1 MCSTSCALALTQRV
15 VAAYWVDANNTIT
28 PLGHMI
34 SITAILLRDHHAML
48 ALASEAHARAS
59 IAVANAFVGCWK
71 CKCKY
76 TFC

>member
-34 SITAILLRDHHAML
+34 SITAILLRDHHTTL
-48 ALASEAHARAS
+48 ALASEAHAS
-59 IAVANAFVGCWK
+59 IAVADAFVGCWK
-71 CKCKY
+71 CKY